1 MINGQNFLNQPV
13 KNNIRKYH
21 SILKNT
27 TGQGYDYTTGCL
39 LKYPY
44 FKEHKLIAI
53 HLSKQKGLDA
63 DPKAIQHI
71 NLIRN
76 LNQPGNTV
84 AFSIIEKAKET
95 RNCEGIVNVF
105 HILFCFYMILT

>member
-53 HLSKQKGLDA
+53 HLSK
-63 DPKAIQHI
+63 
-71 NLIRN
+71 
-76 LNQPGNTV
+76 
-84 AFSIIEKAKET
+84 
-95 RNCEGIVNVF
+95 
-105 HILFCFYMILT
+105 